1 MLNLK
6 IILSSTREGR
16 KGPSIANWIYDY
28 AVKHGE
34 FNVELID
41 LQKVNLPFMDEP
53 NHPKQQRYIHQHT
66 RDWSAM
72 IGPADAF
79 IFVAPE
85 YNYGMPATLKNAI
98 DFLYNEWSYKP
109 VGIVSYG
116 GLSAGTRSA
125 QMLKLVCN
133 AVKMVPLTEGVNL
146 AFFNK
151 NINEQGIFISS
162 ELIDKSAEAM
172 MNELHQ
178 WAPVLKAKREL
189 AVTKS

>member
-1 MLNLK
+1 
-6 IILSSTREGR
+6 
-16 KGPSIANWIYDY
+16 
-28 AVKHGE
+28 
-34 FNVELID
+34 
-41 LQKVNLPFMDEP
+41 
-53 NHPKQQRYIHQHT
+53 
-66 RDWSAM
+66 
-72 IGPADAF
+72 